1 MGKRRLIVKIRGRET
16 VNKITSGL
24 KGIIPK
30 TKGYAG
36 MIEKDKTSFNNV
48 TVFTF
53 NGTIL
58 LMSEGTR
65 DSMSNTTFVKKF

>member
-1 MGKRRLIVKIRGRET
+1 MKNRGGET
-16 VNKITSGL
+16 VDEITSGL
-24 KGIIPK
+24 KCIIPK

-36 MIEKDKTSFNNV
+36 MIEKGKTSFNNV

-58 LMSEGTR
+58 LMSVGGR
-65 DSMSNTTFVKKF
+65 NSMSSTTLVKKN